1 MLSCDICRVIFSYSK
16 MSISTC
22 MREQA
27 SSSWR
32 SKMFSL
38 LIQEFTRA
46 QWWTALGRH
55 LCLQSSPFKVQQF
68 AGERKVNQRHS
79 VQMSLVVFPIFA
91 RNIHFFPLSSL
102 SVSLSLC
109 SLNDAVIAWSMLQL
123 ETLCWFIGNKRLS
136 KCFVTDSFKNTFSLL
151 LWLWLLCFEH
161 WLAFQQ
167 MKPGTYYNQ

>member
-68 AGERKVNQRHS
+68 AGERKVNHRHS

-102 SVSLSLC
+102 SVSLSLFIKWRC
-109 SLNDAVIAWSMLQL
+109 NSLEHATTGNIVLVHWEKKAVQVLCNRFLQKHL
-123 ETLCWFIGNKRLS
+123 FTFTVTLTSVFWTLACFSANETWH
-136 KCFVTDSFKNTFSLL
+136 LL
-151 LWLWLLCFEH
+151 
-161 WLAFQQ
+161 
-167 MKPGTYYNQ
+167 